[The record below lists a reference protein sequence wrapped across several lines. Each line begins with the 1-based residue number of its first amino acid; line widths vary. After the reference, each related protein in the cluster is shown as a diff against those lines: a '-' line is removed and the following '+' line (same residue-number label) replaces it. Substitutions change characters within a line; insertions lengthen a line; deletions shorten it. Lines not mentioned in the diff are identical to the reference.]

1 MAKADLHIH
10 TTASDGRMSPVDVV
24 HAAIAHKL
32 DLIAITDHDTLKGF
46 REAEKVVSD
55 MDQIELFPAIEI
67 TSDFNGREC
76 HLLAYCFDPNHHLI
90 KQLVRDHYHSRL
102 NRGKWIIGQLSR
114 KGFELDIDEVKA
126 VAHGGNIGRP
136 HIATVLLDKGYVASY
151 KEAFIRYLSDQQLGT
166 IYNEYYSHTK
176 VIETV
181 KKAGGVV
188 VIAHPGRLYSQ
199 KELKALVSAGV
210 DGIEVIHPSHK
221 YKIQKKMEEFA
232 ESHDLLTTGGSDFH
246 GSKKKYQRYFGIVTI
261 NARHAHKLRRMADQR
276 KQ

>member
-32 DLIAITDHDTLKGF
+32 DLIAITDHDKLKCF
-46 REAEKVVSD
+46 WEAEKFVSD

-126 VAHGGNIGRP
+126 VAHGGNIRRP
-136 HIATVLLDKGYVASY
+136 HIATVLLDKRYVASY
-151 KEAFIRYLSDQQLGT
+151 K
-166 IYNEYYSHTK
+166 
-176 VIETV
+176 
-181 KKAGGVV
+181 
-188 VIAHPGRLYSQ
+188 
-199 KELKALVSAGV
+199 
-210 DGIEVIHPSHK
+210 
-221 YKIQKKMEEFA
+221 
-232 ESHDLLTTGGSDFH
+232 
-246 GSKKKYQRYFGIVTI
+246 
-261 NARHAHKLRRMADQR
+261 
-276 KQ
+276 